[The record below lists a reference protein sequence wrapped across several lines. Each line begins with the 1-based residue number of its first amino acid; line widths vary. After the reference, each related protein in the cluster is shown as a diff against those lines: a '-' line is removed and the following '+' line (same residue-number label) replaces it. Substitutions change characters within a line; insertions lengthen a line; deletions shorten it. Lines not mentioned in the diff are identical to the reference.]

1 MTKQTRKSRDM
12 LGRKDIVSLKEALRL
27 LQIHQ
32 PSCPG
37 HIVSVPL
44 EEALS
49 RVSAEDI
56 ISPENL
62 PPCPRS
68 TMDGYA
74 VRAKDTFGASEGLP
88 AYLEISGEVL
98 MGEHPQTGPVSGTCH
113 IIATGGI
120 LPPGTDA
127 VVMLEHTINV
137 DGHMVE
143 IVKPVAAGDNIIN
156 TGDDVS
162 KEELLLSKGQLLR
175 PQELGLLAGLGIE
188 NVKVFRRVKVG
199 IIATG
204 DEIVPYSQT
213 PPPGKIRDM
222 NSIHL
227 AALVK
232 NINGHPHF
240 YGISPDNEEHLT
252 EMVTEALAANDLVIV
267 SGSSS
272 VGTRDL
278 GEKVIEKMDP
288 PGILLHGVAIK
299 PGKPVIIAR
308 AKDKMIFGLPGHP
321 VSAAV
326 AFNLFVKPALKQLSG
341 LTSDTLPEYRT
352 VEARLKRNLNSTSGR
367 TDFIRVRL
375 EKPGTSETAA
385 IPILG
390 KSGVLSTMVQAHGY
404 IIIKEHQQGLR
415 EGEIVEV
422 RLFD

>member
-1 MTKQTRKSRDM
+1 
-12 LGRKDIVSLKEALRL
+12 
-27 LQIHQ
+27 
-32 PSCPG
+32 
-37 HIVSVPL
+37 
-44 EEALS
+44 
-49 RVSAEDI
+49 
-56 ISPENL
+56 
-62 PPCPRS
+62 
-68 TMDGYA
+68 
-74 VRAKDTFGASEGLP
+74 
-88 AYLEISGEVL
+88 

-137 DGHMVE
+137 DGHMIE

-278 GEKVIEKMDP
+278 GE
-288 PGILLHGVAIK
+288 
-299 PGKPVIIAR
+299 
-308 AKDKMIFGLPGHP
+308 
-321 VSAAV
+321 
-326 AFNLFVKPALKQLSG
+326 
-341 LTSDTLPEYRT
+341 
-352 VEARLKRNLNSTSGR
+352 
-367 TDFIRVRL
+367 
-375 EKPGTSETAA
+375 
-385 IPILG
+385 
-390 KSGVLSTMVQAHGY
+390 
-404 IIIKEHQQGLR
+404 
-415 EGEIVEV
+415 EG
-422 RLFD
+422 